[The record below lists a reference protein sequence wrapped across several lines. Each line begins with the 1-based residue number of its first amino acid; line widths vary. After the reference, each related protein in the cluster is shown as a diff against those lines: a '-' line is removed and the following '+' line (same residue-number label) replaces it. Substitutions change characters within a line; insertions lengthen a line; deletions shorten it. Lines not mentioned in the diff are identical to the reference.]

1 MTALFA
7 LAVAS
12 VVADPVPEAWVD
24 AVEHVESGGRNI
36 SGDHGKAAGCF
47 QFWATAWADCSKVR
61 KKAGLTVHP
70 YAKATD
76 RTIARDYARTWLTY
90 LRNRLTIEIGRPASA
105 AETWLA
111 YNLGLAGFKAI
122 GYQWAFAPHEK
133 FSKAL
138 TVQRLAN
145 KHPR

>member
-1 MTALFA
+1 MTAVFA
-7 LAVAS
+7 MAVAS
-12 VVADPVPEAWVD
+12 VVANPVPEAWVD

-36 SGDHGKAAGCF
+36 SGDKGKAAGVF

-61 KKAGLTVHP
+61 AKAGLPVHP
-70 YAKATD
+70 YHMATN
-76 RTIARDYARTWLTY
+76 RKVAREYARTWLTY

-111 YNLGLAGFKAI
+111 YNLGLTGFKAV
-122 GYQWAFAPHEK
+122 GYQWAFVPADK

-138 TVQRLAN
+138 TIQQLAN
-145 KHPR
+145 KKK